1 MIQKRY
7 PNLLFVSAK
16 KTCGGCTVT
25 VKKAA
30 SSCNLEKESVDKKSL
45 PAAEKPRIEDYVG
58 FSEVVR
64 KITNS
69 VRVGG
74 MPVVLEILQIGN
86 SIYF

>member
-16 KTCGGCTVT
+16 KNCGGCTVT

-30 SSCNLEKESVDKKSL
+30 SSCNLEESVEKKSL
-45 PAAEKPRIEDYVG
+45 PAEKPRIEDYVG

-74 MPVVLEILQIGN
+74 MPVV
-86 SIYF
+86 Y

>member
-1 MIQKRY
+1 MIPKRY

-30 SSCNLEKESVDKKSL
+30 SSCNLEKESVGKKEAYQVKRSL

-74 MPVVLEILQIGN
+74 VPVV
-86 SIYF
+86 F